1 MNSRTAP
8 DDGSPGSSPLKLT
21 LQGRGE
27 DALRIE
33 KRLRCAARATGI
45 PIDLDWQAGGMLE
58 TGVFLEGKPVIEGL
72 MRTEE
77 IEAVLRALRDS
88 S

>member
-8 DDGSPGSSPLKLT
+8 DDGSPGCSPLKLT

-27 DALRIE
+27 DALRLE

-45 PIDLDWQAGGMLE
+45 PIDLDWQAGGTLE
-58 TGVFLEGKPVIEGL
+58 TGVFFEGKPIIEGL

-77 IEAVLRALRDS
+77 IESVLRALRDS

>member
-1 MNSRTAP
+1 MNPRTAP
-8 DDGSPGSSPLKLT
+8 DGGIPGSSPLKLT
-21 LQGRGE
+21 LLGRGE
-27 DALRIE
+27 DALRME

-45 PIDLDWQAGGMLE
+45 PIDLDWQAGGTLE
-58 TGVFLEGKPVIEGL
+58 TGVFFEGKPVIAGL